1 MRKERFVVAHYTD
14 VLSRYCNTLS
24 TFIMAVNCY
33 IRTLYFSALVF
44 LFIAKRNLILKLL
57 FSVVLLSEK
66 QPYRQVYQQFLTQHV
81 LTIADYHFPILG
93 EISYS
98 RPENK
103 RLLLLFYQ
111 KIISTS
117 T

>member
-1 MRKERFVVAHYTD
+1 MD
-14 VLSRYCNTLS
+14 VLSRYSHMLS
-24 TFIMAVNCY
+24 TFVTAVNCY
-33 IRTLYFSALVF
+33 IIKNFSPLVF
-44 LFIAKRNLILKLL
+44 LFLAKRNLILKLL
-57 FSVVLLSEK
+57 FSVVLLPEE

-81 LTIADYHFPILG
+81 LTIANYHLPILG